1 MERVKTSKAT
11 HILQKLAVKETE
23 PGLSTG
29 QLMLINE
36 DLKPGMPQPLLV
48 DCYYRGSFT
57 NLGC

>member
-1 MERVKTSKAT
+1 MERVKTSKAA

-36 DLKPGMPQPLLV
+36 DLKPGMRCLV
-48 DCYYRGSFT
+48 HLVYPSQII
-57 NLGC
+57 NLDG